1 MIIIKLEIGRNV
13 ADNGARVEAKMP
25 DGTPTDQDAD
35 GGAAGLRRPATIAFV
50 DIVGSS
56 ILMAEDEAGTHAR
69 WMRLLHDVIR
79 PQAARFHGRIVK
91 STGDG
96 VLAEFSHPPEGVQW
110 GREVQRAAQQLAR
123 AEPNASQAILLRIA
137 LHRGNVI
144 VTDDDIYGSSVNM
157 AARLQEHAEPSGI
170 VLTQAVHEQLD
181 DAIGTQARD
190 LGLVHLKGFE
200 QPVRVHALAPEIRI
214 TPTPARPRSGHLPSI
229 AVMPLEN
236 LGGDPADDYLA
247 SGIVEDIVVSLAGL
261 HELTVIS
268 RSSTMAFRQQA
279 TDVREIGRAL
289 GVRYVMTGSLRR
301 SPRTLRV
308 SAQLCDP
315 SSGASLWGDT
325 TEVPVDDL
333 FQVQDQIVRRIAS
346 GIAPNIQAEEL
357 RRAMRK
363 RPESFTAYDYTL
375 RALDVMAN
383 LRTTGF
389 GQARE
394 YLEKAIA
401 EDPNFAMPVA
411 WLARWHSLR
420 IGQGWSPE
428 PQHDAARAIEL
439 AGRAIELDR
448 NNAQALA
455 TYGHLRS
462 YLFHDYDAALIYFDR
477 ALGHSP
483 NNAMAH
489 VLCALTLSYV
499 GRGAEA
505 ILHAEYA
512 RKLSPMD
519 QLLFFHYTV
528 MACAHLAQEQYA
540 EAVKWARM
548 SASENP
554 KFTANLRILM
564 FALGGAGRIDE
575 ARNVAKC
582 LMLQEPDFRL
592 GRWVRTLQPFR
603 DDAIRDRYLNF
614 LREAGLPE

>member
-1 MIIIKLEIGRNV
+1 
-13 ADNGARVEAKMP
+13 MP
-25 DGTPTDQDAD
+25 NRTPTDRDAD

-56 ILMAEDEAGTHAR
+56 ILMGEDEAGTHAR

-79 PQAARFHGRIVK
+79 PQAERFRGRIVK

-96 VLAEFSHPPEGVQW
+96 VLAEFPNSPDGVAW

-123 AEPNASQAILLRIA
+123 AERNPSQAILLRIA
-137 LHRGNVI
+137 LNRGTVI
-144 VTDDDIYGSSVNM
+144 VTDDDIYGSSVNL
-157 AARLQEHAEPSGI
+157 AARLQEHAEPGGI
-170 VLTQAVHEQLD
+170 VLTQAVHEQLGD
-181 DAIGTQARD
+181 TIGPQARD

-200 QPVRVHALAPEIRI
+200 QPVQVHALPPEIRI
-214 TPTPARPRSGHLPSI
+214 TPTPAQPRSGHLPSI

-247 SGIVEDIVVSLAGL
+247 SGIVEDIIVSLAGL

-268 RSSTMAFRQQA
+268 RSSTMAFRQRPI
-279 TDVREIGRAL
+279 DVREVGRTL
-289 GVRYVMTGSLRR
+289 GVRYVMTGSVRR

-308 SAQLCDP
+308 STQLCDP
-315 SSGASLWGDT
+315 SSGASLWGDA

-333 FQVQDQIVRRIAS
+333 FEVQDRIVHRIVA
-346 GIAPNIQAEEL
+346 GIAPNVQAEEL

-363 RPESFTAYDYTL
+363 RPESFTAYDYTM

-383 LRTTGF
+383 LKADTF

-394 YLEKAIA
+394 YLEKAIE
-401 EDPNFAMPVA
+401 EDPNFAMPMA
-411 WLARWHSLR
+411 WLARWHSLY
-420 IGQGWSPE
+420 IGQGWSPD
-428 PQHDAARAIEL
+428 PQLDATRAIEL
-439 AGRAIELDR
+439 ASRAIELDR

-455 TYGHLRS
+455 TFGHLRS

-483 NNAMAH
+483 NNAIAH
-489 VLCALTLSYV
+489 ILCALTLSYV
-499 GRGAEA
+499 DRGAEA
-505 ILHAEYA
+505 ISHAEYA
-512 RKLSPMD
+512 LKLSPMD
-519 QLLFFHYTV
+519 QLLFFYDNV
-528 MACAHLAQEQYA
+528 MACAHLSLGQYT

-575 ARNVAKC
+575 ARNVARC
-582 LMLQEPDFRL
+582 LMRQEPNFRL
-592 GRWVRTLQPFR
+592 DRWVRTRQPFR
-603 DDAIRDRYLNF
+603 DDAKRDLYLNY